1 MKVSRDWVTPGPSN
15 PFSARIPGTYALAT
29 VAATLYAELAET
41 RQSISAWLDKK
52 SRATH
57 KKPATKKS
65 AAKKKV
71 GQKDNPVD

>member
-1 MKVSRDWVTPGPSN
+1 
-15 PFSARIPGTYALAT
+15 LAT

-65 AAKKKV
+65 AAKTKV
-71 GQKDNPVD
+71 GKKDNPVD